1 MQIDELSQQLKT
13 ESKKSTQLESANH
26 DLREQLSSMKIL
38 HKNHEKLEK
47 NKWQLEEE
55 VANLKRHVE
64 TNMMDHNQIEHY
76 KREIEERA
84 RQEIRQKLE
93 EVNLFLQVN
102 IFTTWC
108 FVQALYL
115 FYIYLIV
122 ENVIF

>member
-1 MQIDELSQQLKT
+1 MIIEFKLFQCVQIDELSKKLDI
-13 ESKKSTQLESANH
+13 ESKKSTQLESTNR

-47 NKWQLEEE
+47 SKWQLEGE
-55 VANLKRHVE
+55 VATLKHQVE
-64 TNMMDHNQIEHY
+64 TNMMDHSQLEQY

-102 IFTTWC
+102 
-108 FVQALYL
+108 L
-115 FYIYLIV
+115 FATYCML
-122 ENVIF
+122 